1 MKRSAYLL
9 FLFFFLSLS
18 LFAQENLNHYK
29 YIIVPQK
36 YAFLKQPNQYGLNV
50 LTKELLEN
58 KGFAVFFDDAQ
69 LPAELT
75 TNKCDGLIAEIFEKN
90 SMFSTN
96 LTLILKDCGG
106 QVVFKSKEGKSR
118 EKEYSE
124 SYNLA
129 LQDAF
134 ISLNDFKYA
143 YKAPSN
149 QTPKPLAQE
158 VISKVETTPNQATP
172 ISKQIEET
180 LYAQPVANGY
190 QLVDS
195 SPKKVLALLK
205 TSVPDYF
212 IASTETV
219 NGVLLKKNGD
229 WFFEYYQNGQLVSE
243 KLRVKF

>member
-1 MKRSAYLL
+1 M
-9 FLFFFLSLS
+9 
-18 LFAQENLNHYK
+18 
-29 YIIVPQK
+29 
-36 YAFLKQPNQYGLNV
+36 G
-50 LTKELLEN
+50 
-58 KGFAVFFDDAQ
+58 GG
-69 LPAELT
+69 
-75 TNKCDGLIAEIFEKN
+75 C
-90 SMFSTN
+90 
-96 LTLILKDCGG
+96 TL
-106 QVVFKSKEGKSR
+106 VVS
-118 EKEYSE
+118 
-124 SYNLA
+124 
-129 LQDAF
+129 
-134 ISLNDFKYA
+134 
-143 YKAPSN
+143 PN